1 MCIRPNS
8 ILVLLT
14 LNLVGALSAQLAFS
28 QPYEPGGSYFGRNNY
43 VEYLPGNLPL
53 IFSAPH
59 GGDLTPGEIPDRT
72 YGATVTDGGTRE
84 IVLAIREHMFAAT
97 GRYPHVVISH
107 LKRTKLDPNREIVE
121 AAQRDIWAETA
132 WTEYHTFIEIA
143 ADSVVSQF
151 EQGVYV
157 DMHGHGHAI
166 ARLELGYLVQGF
178 QLQNSDEYLNNPDV
192 VNFSSIRTLAASS
205 MLSFAELLRGSSS
218 LGSLFEARG
227 FPAVPSETQPD
238 PGSGNPFFAGGYS
251 TRRHGSL
258 EGGSI
263 DGVQIEA
270 NGPGVRDTDAS
281 RTRFAEAMTPVFDDF
296 FRLHYGWPGLPL
308 YTRNN
313 DSGPA
318 TVLVD
323 QYPNP
328 FSGSTTF
335 RIGTSA
341 GGLVQLDIYDLLG
354 RHLKTL
360 VNEMRPIGDLE
371 VSWDTGQAP
380 TGVYLYIVRAGSAV
394 TSGKLIKVR

>member
-1 MCIRPNS
+1 MP
-8 ILVLLT
+8 ILLALI
-14 LNLVGALSAQLAFS
+14 LGSALSAQPSFS
-28 QPYEPGGSYFGRNNY
+28 QPYEPGESYFGRNNY

-59 GGDLTPGEIPDRT
+59 GGDMTPTEIPDRT

-84 IVLAIREHMFAAT
+84 IVLAIRAHMFAAT
-97 GRYPHVVISH
+97 GLYPHVVISH

-143 ADSVVSQF
+143 SDSVVSQF

-166 ARLELGYLVQGF
+166 NRLELGYLVQGF
-178 QLQNSDEYLNNPDV
+178 QLLNNDEYLNNPDV

-205 MLSFAELLRGSSS
+205 ALSFAELLRGPSS

-238 PGSGNPFFAGGYS
+238 PGSGNPFFPGGYS
-251 TRRHGSL
+251 TRRHGSF
-258 EGGSI
+258 EGGTV

-270 NGPGVRDTDAS
+270 NGPGVRDTDTS
-281 RTRFAEAMTPVFDDF
+281 RTRFAEAITVVFDDF
-296 FRLHYGWPGLPL
+296 FRLHYGWTGLPL
-308 YTRNN
+308 YTR
-313 DSGPA
+313 DGDTGFLP
-318 TVLVD
+318 VLVD
-323 QYPNP
+323 QFPNP

-335 RIGTSA
+335 RINTSA
-341 GGLVQLDIYDLLG
+341 GGSIRLDIYDLLG
-354 RHLKTL
+354 RHLTTL
-360 VNEMRPIGDLE
+360 INEARPGGDLE
-371 VSWDTGQAP
+371 VTWDSRDSP
-380 TGVYLYIVRAGSAV
+380 PGVYLYTVNAGSAA
-394 TSGKLIKVR
+394 TSGKLIKVQ